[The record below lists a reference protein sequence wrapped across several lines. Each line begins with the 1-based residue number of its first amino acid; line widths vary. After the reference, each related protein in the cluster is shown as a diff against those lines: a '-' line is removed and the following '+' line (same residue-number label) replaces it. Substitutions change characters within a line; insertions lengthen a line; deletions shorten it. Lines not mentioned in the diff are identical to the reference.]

1 MSESEVSLIQEGAGE
16 DLVLLHGYL
25 SCKESFY
32 WQIKYFSKYFR
43 VTAFDFWGFGKS
55 PPSRSRGRWTITRR
69 IRSRF

>member
-32 WQIKYFSKYFR
+32 WQIK
-43 VTAFDFWGFGKS
+43 
-55 PPSRSRGRWTITRR
+55 
-69 IRSRF
+69 